1 MTADASAAEALSLAR
16 DGVDALAEVDLRDL
30 AGESMSTLL
39 DGLEA
44 LGRRLGSI
52 RSRLLAALEA
62 DGQWAVDGSRSFSSW
77 LRRATGASS
86 GQAWRETKT
95 ARALRAHLPGAAEA
109 LGNGLIGIEHAH
121 LLAAHTTGTPERL
134 AALAHPQI
142 GEAFLVETATRMDA
156 SDFAKVVRAWA
167 IAADPAGADADHAE
181 AADRQELVLAK
192 TLHGY
197 HLQGWLTDVDGA
209 ALDAALNALIGTP
222 DRTDGRTTAQRRAGA
237 LVGLART
244 ALDGGLPAPGAS
256 IRPHLTVHVPHE
268 TLEAL
273 LSAQD
278 PGPIPEP
285 GTRPSTRPQV
295 LMESEG
301 CDSEGVDS
309 ERSDDGQ
316 PPARPLDCP
325 PSAADH
331 GSEGGDVADHEAPPD
346 TVIPGSLDHTA
357 LIGVAPA
364 ELDDGTPLPPAVLA
378 RLACDSEL
386 ARVVFGPAGEV
397 LDVGRA
403 QRLFPPGQ
411 RRAVIARDRH
421 CQFPGCDAPPAHGEI
436 HHSLWWYAHHGR
448 TSVSNGIL
456 LCWYHHDYV
465 HTHRITISRMGGTA
479 VSTAA
484 PGSTPDCAPGSGTG
498 SGTVPAP
505 ECVAA
510 DAAPTWTF
518 TRPNGHVIRARD
530 AHGRRA
536 RNARGTTHGGSRGN
550 AYEDTRGDT
559 SGDRRAGSR
568 GNARGDLRGN
578 AYEDTRGDTSG
589 DTRGDPG
596 G

>member
-1 MTADASAAEALSLAR
+1 MTADASAAEALSIAR
-16 DGVDALAEVDLRDL
+16 GGVDALAQVDLRDM

-62 DGQWAVDGSRSFSSW
+62 DGQWAVDGSRSFSAW

-86 GQAWRETKT
+86 GHAWRETTT
-95 ARALRAHLPGAAEA
+95 ARALRAHLPATAEA
-109 LGNGLIGIEHAH
+109 LGNGLIGVEHAH
-121 LLAAHTTGTPERL
+121 LIATHTTGTPERL

-142 GEAFLVETATRMDA
+142 GEAFLVETATRVDA

-167 IAADPAGADADHAE
+167 IAADPAGADGDHAE

-209 ALDAALNALIGTP
+209 TLDAALNALIGTP
-222 DRTDGRTTAQRRAGA
+222 DRADGRTTAQRRAGA
-237 LVGLART
+237 LVNLART

-273 LSAQD
+273 LSAQG
-278 PGPIPEP
+278 PGPISEP
-285 GTRPSTRPQV
+285 GAEPSTRTGMTV
-295 LMESEG
+295 TREKDRSE
-301 CDSEGVDS
+301 
-309 ERSDDGQ
+309 Q
-316 PPARPLDCP
+316 
-325 PSAADH
+325 
-331 GSEGGDVADHEAPPD
+331 GDIADHEAPPD
-346 TVIPGSLDHTA
+346 AVIPGSLDHTVLVGA
-357 LIGVAPA
+357 APA

-465 HTHRITISRMGGTA
+465 HTHRITISRRGGKASVDPTAPGNGTA
-479 VSTAA
+479 PGRMHDNPTADA
-484 PGSTPDCAPGSGTG
+484 PGCPP
-498 SGTVPAP
+498 
-505 ECVAA
+505 A
-510 DAAPTWTF
+510 DAAPQWTF
-518 TRPNGHVIRARD
+518 TRPNGHVIRARG
-530 AHGRRA
+530 AHGRRL
-536 RNARGTTHGGSRGN
+536 R
-550 AYEDTRGDT
+550 D
-559 SGDRRAGSR
+559 
-568 GNARGDLRGN
+568 ARGDSPG
-578 AYEDTRGDTSG
+578 APRGDA
-589 DTRGDPG
+589 RKDPG

>member
-1 MTADASAAEALSLAR
+1 MTAEASATEALSIAR
-16 DGVDALAEVDLRDL
+16 GGLDALAEVDLRDL

-44 LGRRLGSI
+44 LGRRLGGI
-52 RSRLLAALEA
+52 RSRLLSALEA
-62 DGQWAVDGSRSFSSW
+62 DGEWAVDGSRSFSAW

-95 ARALRAHLPGAAEA
+95 ARALRTHLPATAEA
-109 LGNGLIGIEHAH
+109 LGHGLIGVEHAH
-121 LLAAHTTGTPERL
+121 LLATHTTSTPERL

-167 IAADPAGADADHAE
+167 IAADPAGADGDHAE

-209 ALDAALNALIGTP
+209 TLDAALNALIGTP

-244 ALDGGLPAPGAS
+244 ALDGGLPTPGAS

-273 LSAQD
+273 LSAQGPGAI
-278 PGPIPEP
+278 PGPGAEP
-285 GTRPSTRPQV
+285 SAPARVPG
-295 LMESEG
+295 ESGESG
-301 CDSEGVDS
+301 GGDPS
-309 ERSDDGQ
+309 ERGE
-316 PPARPLDCP
+316 
-325 PSAADH
+325 SA
-331 GSEGGDVADHEAPPD
+331 GHEAPPD
-346 TVIPGSLDHTA
+346 TVIPGALDHTA
-357 LIGVAPA
+357 LVGAAPA

-436 HHSLWWYAHHGR
+436 HHSLWWYAHHGG

-465 HTHRITISRMGGTA
+465 HTHRITISRMGRTVVDPATPGNGTA
-479 VSTAA
+479 
-484 PGSTPDCAPGSGTG
+484 PGCMPGT
-498 SGTVPAP
+498 GTVPGCP
-505 ECVAA
+505 SA
-510 DAAPTWTF
+510 DAAPAWTF

-530 AHGRRA
+530 AHGRRV
-536 RNARGTTHGGSRGN
+536 RDSRGD
-550 AYEDTRGDT
+550 A
-559 SGDRRAGSR
+559 
-568 GNARGDLRGN
+568 
-578 AYEDTRGDTSG
+578 
-589 DTRGDPG
+589 RGDPG